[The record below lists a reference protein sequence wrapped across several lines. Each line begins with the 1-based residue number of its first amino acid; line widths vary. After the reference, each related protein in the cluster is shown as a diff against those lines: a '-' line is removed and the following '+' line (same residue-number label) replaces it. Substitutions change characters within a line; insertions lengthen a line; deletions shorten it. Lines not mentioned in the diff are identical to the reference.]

1 MHYFRKLLLV
11 LCGTMSLMQAE
22 LLLAADEAPRTI
34 VCYSSELSVR
44 PGDTDQWDTHSGMSA
59 VDSTSQNQVSV
70 VGCVPQLNPACLLRP
85 GE

>member
-34 VCYSSELSVR
+34 VGYSSELSVR
-44 PGDTDQWDTHSGMSA
+44 PGEINGTH
-59 VDSTSQNQVSV
+59 T
-70 VGCVPQLNPACLLRP
+70 LACLQSIRRFKIKYQW
-85 GE
+85 